1 MPGPSASPPRLIV
14 TSGPDEGTVFEIPAG
29 YCEIGRLPGSGIRLD
44 GEGISR
50 RHAAMNRAGSH
61 VVLADLGSTNGT
73 FLNGDRLMAPLPLRD
88 GDLVRIGHVELRL
101 SVTSGGDRDAEPGRE
116 PAGRGPR
123 ELPPG
128 DSPPPAA
135 PPVNLDLG
143 DVRRPAPRGRTRR
156 YTSAHEQF
164 LVGRDLYRDDPPA
177 PAADG
182 PDAPYPE
189 PHHGPDA
196 HPYPE
201 PYADSYADPDGA
213 VLAGQGP
220 GRALMVLG
228 VLVALAGFVIWVSLI
243 LGLLGGTG
251 SAAVPTDPFAEQLWG
266 APKAPLG
273 FAAFGGGA
281 VLFGVGAALS
291 KAARRRAHETGRHG
305 RHHRVHRGGHGP

>member
-1 MPGPSASPPRLIV
+1 MAGPSASPPRLIV
-14 TSGPDEGTVFEIPAG
+14 TSGPDEGAVFDVPAG

-73 FLNGDRLMAPLPLRD
+73 FLNGDRLMAPRPLRD
-88 GDLVRIGHVELRL
+88 GDRVRIGHVELRL
-101 SVTSGGDRDAEPGRE
+101 SVASGGDRDAEPGRE
-116 PAGRGPR
+116 PAAQD
-123 ELPPG
+123 PPG
-128 DSPPPAA
+128 PGDPPPHAA
-135 PPVNLDLG
+135 PPVITDLG
-143 DVRRPAPRGRTRR
+143 DVRGPAPRGRTRR
-156 YTSAHEQF
+156 YASAHEQF
-164 LVGRDLYRDDPPA
+164 LVGRDLYRDDPAA

-182 PDAPYPE
+182 RNEAYAPPDP
-189 PHHGPDA
+189 GPD
-196 HPYPE
+196 PYDDP
-201 PYADSYADPDGA
+201 YADPDGA
-213 VLAGQGP
+213 VLPGQGP

-251 SAAVPTDPFAEQLWG
+251 SAAVPPDPFTEQLWG

-281 VLFGVGAALS
+281 VLFGAGAALS
-291 KAARRRAHETGRHG
+291 KAARRRAHEAGRHG

>member
-14 TSGPDEGTVFEIPAG
+14 TSGPDEGTVYDVPAG

-73 FLNGDRLMAPLPLRD
+73 FLNGDRLMAPRPLRD
-88 GDLVRIGHVELRL
+88 GDLMRIGHVELRL
-101 SVTSGGDRDAEPGRE
+101 SVASGGDREAPPGRE
-116 PAGRGPR
+116 PEREPAGQDPDGSAPDD
-123 ELPPG
+123 P
-128 DSPPPAA
+128 PPPAA
-135 PPVNLDLG
+135 PSVAVDLG
-143 DVRRPAPRGRTRR
+143 DVRGPAPRGRTRR
-156 YTSAHEQF
+156 YVSAHEQF
-164 LVGRDLYRDDPPA
+164 LVGRDLYRDDPPE

-182 PDAPYPE
+182 PE
-189 PHHGPDA
+189 VPDA
-196 HPYPE
+196 AYAGPYDDP
-201 PYADSYADPDGA
+201 DDDPDGA
-213 VLAGQGP
+213 VAAPGQGP

-251 SAAVPTDPFAEQLWG
+251 SAAVPPDPFAEHLWG

-281 VLFGVGAALS
+281 VLFGAGAALS
-291 KAARRRAHETGRHG
+291 KAARRRGREAGRHAS
-305 RHHRVHRGGHGP
+305 RHGGSRN